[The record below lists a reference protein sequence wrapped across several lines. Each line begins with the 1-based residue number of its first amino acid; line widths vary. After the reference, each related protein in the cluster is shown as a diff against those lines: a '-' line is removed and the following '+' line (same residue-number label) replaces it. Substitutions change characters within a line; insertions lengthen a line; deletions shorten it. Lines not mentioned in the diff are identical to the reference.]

1 MADVYVDGIGA
12 IRHDTCPIFRIRK
25 ISDSYK
31 GMLLVS
37 VNGVERRITKEQW
50 KMLEDFMRGW

>member
-1 MADVYVDGIGA
+1 MTNVYVDDIGA
-12 IRHDTCPIFRIRK
+12 IKNEDCPIYRIRK
-25 ISDSYK
+25 LSDGYK

-37 VNGVERRITKEQW
+37 VNGIERRITKEQW